1 VDAMRIQKDRS
12 RMFFTSV
19 WEGGRICAMSTR
31 NGVLGFRWLPALI
44 MMGLIFMFS
53 SLPTSRVPY
62 FGQWDLLIKKGGHAL
77 GFGMLGLAYAYALPS
92 RLSRGQRW
100 VLSLLMVVL
109 FALSD
114 EFHQSFV
121 EGRNSSP
128 VDVLIDTAGAMIMLT
143 LGLAYSSNSSSKS
156 TS

>member
-1 VDAMRIQKDRS
+1 
-12 RMFFTSV
+12 
-19 WEGGRICAMSTR
+19 MSTE
-31 NGVLGFRWLPALI
+31 NNSLGFRWLPALI

-53 SLPTSRVPY
+53 SMPSGRLPS
-62 FGQWDLLIKKGGHAL
+62 FGEWDLLIKKGGHAF
-77 GFGMLGLAYAYALPS
+77 GFGMLGLAYAYALPP

-100 VLSLLMVVL
+100 LISLLMVIL

-121 EGRNSSP
+121 EGRNSSL
-128 VDVLIDTAGAMIMLT
+128 VDVVIDTSGAIITLT

-156 TS
+156 IS

>member
-1 VDAMRIQKDRS
+1 MRTRMGTSWIFSVS
-12 RMFFTSV
+12 RG
-19 WEGGRICAMSTR
+19 EGGRICAMSTQ
-31 NGVLGFRWLPALI
+31 NGVSGFRWLPAVI

-53 SLPTSRVPY
+53 SLPNSRVPY

-92 RLSRGQRW
+92 RLSRSQRW
-100 VLSLLMVVL
+100 LLSILMVVL

-114 EFHQSFV
+114 EFHQFFV
-121 EGRNSSP
+121 EGRNSSL

-143 LGLAYSSNSSSKS
+143 LGLAHSSNSSSKS

>member
-1 VDAMRIQKDRS
+1 
-12 RMFFTSV
+12 MFSASAA
-19 WEGGRICAMSTR
+19 EGGRIFAMSTR
-31 NGVLGFRWLPALI
+31 NGGLGLRWLPAVI
-44 MMGLIFMFS
+44 MMGLIFIFS
-53 SLPTSRVPY
+53 SLPNSRVPY
-62 FGQWDLLIKKGGHAL
+62 FGQWDLLIKKLGHAL

-100 VLSLLMVVL
+100 LLSILMVVL

-114 EFHQSFV
+114 EFHQYFV
-121 EGRNSSP
+121 EGRHSSL
-128 VDVLIDTAGAMIMLT
+128 VDVLIDTTGAMIMLT